1 VSQVIVNGGGAA
13 TLLEART
20 QGAPSRNHAMNTTIK
35 SILLAV
41 ALSTSAA
48 VSTTAL
54 AHPHRTADE
63 RPLAHHP
70 QARARLAR
78 AAHRHPELA
87 LAIDLRRLEML
98 YRKTGQ
104 EARIV
109 AMYEDLMQRTR
120 EPKLR
125 AFAERRLKHA
135 ARVADPEASIAEL
148 RNRIDAKLAKLR

>member
-1 VSQVIVNGGGAA
+1 VSQVIVNGTGAA
-13 TLLEART
+13 TLLETRT
-20 QGAPSRNHAMNTTIK
+20 TGAPSRNNAMNPSIK
-35 SILLAV
+35 SFLLVV
-41 ALSTSAA
+41 ALSASAA

-54 AHPHRTADE
+54 AHPHRNADA
-63 RPLAHHP
+63 RPLAHHA
-70 QARARLAR
+70 QARARLAL

-87 LAIDLRRLEML
+87 LAMDLRRLEML

-125 AFAERRLKHA
+125 AFAERRLMHA